1 MNLETY
7 LEEIK
12 QFAVYPKKH
21 ELEYLKLGLLSEIGE
36 VAGVLKKGLRGD
48 YCQFVEVEK
57 PVSVCVRFVGVGEG
71 EFGTLYRGA
80 GDEPFKQ
87 DLTKEIGDCFWYWGM
102 LVHYYKEDIN
112 SYGTWDTYADPCA
125 DYTTDTE
132 VVESLITG
140 CNLGTQN
147 ILLEPMLFELQI
159 LGLRHN
165 LDLETILQTNI
176 DKLTDRKNRNKIK
189 GSGDER

>member
-12 QFAVYPKKH
+12 QFAVYPKGH

-36 VAGVLKKGLRGD
+36 VAGVLKKRLRGD

-57 PVSVCVRFVGVGEG
+57 D
-71 EFGTLYRGA
+71 EFRTLYRGA

>member
-36 VAGVLKKGLRGD
+36 VAGVLKKRLRGD
-48 YCQFVEVEK
+48 YCQFVE
-57 PVSVCVRFVGVGEG
+57 VGEG

-87 DLTKEIGDCFWYWGM
+87 DLTKEVGDCFWYWGM
-102 LVHYYKEDIN
+102 ILNLEKTRIK
-112 SYGTWDTYADPCA
+112 C
-125 DYTTDTE
+125 TE
-132 VVESLITG
+132 VEIKAPHPTETSFTLFDALSYWANYLDVEPNHPVDYECHSISTWTETEVWIALMQFI
-140 CNLGTQN
+140 NY
-147 ILLEPMLFELQI
+147 
-159 LGLRHN
+159 HN